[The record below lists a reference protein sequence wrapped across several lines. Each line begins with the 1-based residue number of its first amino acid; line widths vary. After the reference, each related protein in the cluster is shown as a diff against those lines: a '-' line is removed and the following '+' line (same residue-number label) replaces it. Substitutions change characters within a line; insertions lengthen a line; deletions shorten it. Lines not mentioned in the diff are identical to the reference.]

1 MMKATFSNQV
11 ASCALAAALVASLT
25 PVAAFA
31 TESAASQTSSSSD
44 RTSADQQ
51 DAISAAGA
59 NANINANT
67 NAAQNN
73 NTNATA
79 QASASRAQNAIVQE
93 VVSLPQ
99 ANVVQG
105 NVMLTDSADADQGQ
119 AAFIA
124 QDGMRFRLDVVSGIA
139 TLEGV
144 LAHSA
149 QASLIVP
156 PSICSGGV
164 EYSVTNISSNIK
176 LGGGVR
182 ALC

>member
-51 DAISAAGA
+51 DAISAVGA
-59 NANINANT
+59 NANT

-73 NTNATA
+73 NTNTTA
-79 QASASRAQNAIVQE
+79 QTSASRAQDAIVQE
-93 VVSLPQ
+93 VVSLPR

-119 AAFIA
+119 AAFVA
-124 QDGMRFRLDVVSGIA
+124 QDGMRFRLDAVSGTA

-144 LAHSA
+144 LAHNA
-149 QASLIVP
+149 QTHLIVP
-156 PSICSGGV
+156 SSICSGGI
-164 EYSVTNISSNIK
+164 EYPVTNISSNIK